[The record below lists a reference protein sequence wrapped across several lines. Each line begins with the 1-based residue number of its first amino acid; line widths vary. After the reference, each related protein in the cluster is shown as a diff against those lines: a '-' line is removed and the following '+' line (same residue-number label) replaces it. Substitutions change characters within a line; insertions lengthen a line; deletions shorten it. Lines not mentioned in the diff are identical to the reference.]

1 MTTAD
6 RPIGVLFLCT
16 GNSARSILAEAALA
30 RRGGDRFASYSAGSQ
45 PKGAPHP
52 RTLETLERLGYE
64 TEGLAS
70 KSWDVFAA
78 EDAPPIDLVIT
89 VCGNAANETCPV
101 WPGAPIAAH
110 WGVEDPAAF
119 EGSEEA
125 ERAFF
130 ERIHDELAAKVEAL
144 VELDFEAIP
153 PAELVE
159 HVRAIADV

>member
-1 MTTAD
+1 MAEA

-30 RRGGDRFASYSAGSQ
+30 RLGGDRFESHSAGSE
-45 PKGAPHP
+45 PKAAPHP
-52 RTLETLERLGYE
+52 RTLETLEARGYQ
-64 TEGLAS
+64 TGAFRS

-78 EDAPPIDLVIT
+78 DDAPPIDVVIT
-89 VCGNAANETCPV
+89 VCGNAANETCPA

-119 EGSEEA
+119 EGTEA
-125 ERAFF
+125 ETLDFF
-130 ERIHDELAAKVEAL
+130 AAIHDELAAKIEAF
-144 VELDFEAIP
+144 VELDFETIP
-153 PAELVE
+153 REELIE